1 MGFLCFRS
9 HEPSLT
15 TQTKMADAYEV
26 VKGSLKLKGVAD
38 GGIKKKKK
46 KKKNKALEAA
56 KMSKLPEQET
66 RNSSGDDHERSEKD
80 NELDN
85 RTQAQKT
92 FDRTQEQRANERILK
107 KAGKTHRQRV
117 EKFNEYL
124 DDLTEHYDIPKVSW
138 TK

>member
-1 MGFLCFRS
+1 
-9 HEPSLT
+9 
-15 TQTKMADAYEV
+15 MADDAYEV

-46 KKKNKALEAA
+46 KKKNKALEEAA
-56 KMSKLPEQET
+56 KQAMVPET
-66 RNSSGDDHERSEKD
+66 RNSSGEDQEIEKEE
-80 NELDN
+80 NDN
-85 RTQAQKT
+85 RTAAQKS
-92 FDRTQEQRANERILK
+92 FDQIQEKRAAERILK

-124 DDLTEHYDIPKVSW
+124 DELTEHYDIPKVSW